1 MKCTMYHWK
10 RLRVADPILSQVS
23 DTIYNSF
30 WCSHFTEVMH
40 LTVAKEEL
48 INRLWL
54 GNKVECLVMG
64 QENCMKTICVVKM
77 QLWILLIHG
86 CESCM

>member
-1 MKCTMYHWK
+1 MYHW
-10 RLRVADPILSQVS
+10 RFTLADPILSQVS

-30 WCSHFTEVMH
+30 WSSPPHFTEVMH

-64 QENCMKTICVVKM
+64 QRGRTV
-77 QLWILLIHG
+77 
-86 CESCM
+86 

>member
-1 MKCTMYHWK
+1 MKRTMYHWK

-30 WCSHFTEVMH
+30 WCSPHFTEVMH

-64 QENCMKTICVVKM
+64 QEENCMKTICVVKM
-77 QLWILLIHG
+77 QL
-86 CESCM
+86 